1 MAREVSFHA
10 GKLYI
15 RRIKCNEGP
24 KIQYVCFYQGTSR
37 VFLDYETM
45 ERWMRLKEGSE
56 ESNGYIAWKHT
67 LGETP

>member
-1 MAREVSFHA
+1 MAREITFHA

-15 RRIKCNEGP
+15 RKIKSHEGP
-24 KIQYVCFYQGTSR
+24 KTQYVCFYQGTSK
-37 VFLDYETM
+37 VFFDYESM
-45 ERWMRLKEGSE
+45 ERWMMLKEGSD